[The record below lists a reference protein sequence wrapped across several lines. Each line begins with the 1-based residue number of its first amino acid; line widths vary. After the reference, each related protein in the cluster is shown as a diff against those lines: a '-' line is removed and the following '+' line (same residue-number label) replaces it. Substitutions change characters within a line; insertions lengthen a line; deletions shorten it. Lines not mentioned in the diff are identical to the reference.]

1 MSPDVDPASR
11 PIRVGVVSDTHGLL
25 RPGVVPLLRDCDL
38 ILHAGDVGDPAI
50 LEALAAVAP
59 VRAVR
64 GNVDGGALAALP
76 LTEAVDVGGHLV
88 YMVHIP
94 EDLDIDPRAAGVS
107 VVVHGHTHRPRN
119 ERIDGVLHLNPGSAG
134 PRRFSLPVTLAILHL
149 GPDGP
154 RAEFVDLAPH
164 P

>member
-1 MSPDVDPASR
+1 MSPQDAAPGG
-11 PIRVGVVSDTHGLL
+11 IRIGVVSDTHGLL
-25 RPGVVPLLRDCDL
+25 RPEVVPLLQGCAL

-50 LEALAAVAP
+50 LETLAQVAP

-76 LTEAVDVGGHLV
+76 LTDAVEVAGHVV

-94 EDLDIDPRAAGVS
+94 EDLDVDPRAAGVS
-107 VVVHGHTHRPRN
+107 VVIHGHTHRPRN
-119 ERIDGVLHLNPGSAG
+119 ERMDGVLFLNPGSAG

-149 GPDGP
+149 GPDGAE
-154 RAEFVDLAPH
+154 AEFVDLAPG